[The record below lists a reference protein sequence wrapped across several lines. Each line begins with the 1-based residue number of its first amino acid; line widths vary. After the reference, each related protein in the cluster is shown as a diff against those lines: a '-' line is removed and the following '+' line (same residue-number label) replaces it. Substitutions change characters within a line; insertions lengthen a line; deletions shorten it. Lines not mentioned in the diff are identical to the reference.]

1 MTRRFHY
8 FWDLTPCVKNDTH
21 HITVHSLRHTFVVNR
36 INSWILEGKELSQ
49 MLPYLCRYLGHKTIE
64 ETHYYYHLAL
74 TANQIIRQK
83 DIQSKYIIPEVA
95 CYEEV

>member
-1 MTRRFHY
+1 
-8 FWDLTPCVKNDTH
+8 
-21 HITVHSLRHTFVVNR
+21 
-36 INSWILEGKELSQ
+36 
-49 MLPYLCRYLGHKTIE
+49 MLPYLFRYLGHKTIE